1 MVYELTACL
10 PETELELLQEKNAS
24 ALIVTDSREALLLL
38 KELGFGEEWELLLSD
53 VYFCK
58 VEAEQDYFCGSLAI
72 PNAVDLLGSRYR
84 LLFFINKQY
93 VLLVSEDG
101 YGKRLTEHLR
111 SRKLSSQTST
121 EKVLSMI
128 LADIIAKDTVML
140 EKFER
145 ELMEM
150 EEEAM
155 RRQTDLFLKHMI
167 RVRKQLLILRG
178 YYEQFM
184 EVCRE
189 LEENE
194 NDLFAKKQ
202 LKYFG
207 NISDRAERLLH
218 RCIHLIDY
226 AGQVKDVYQGQVDA
240 RQNRNMQY
248 LTVVSTIFFPLTLIT
263 GWYGMNFSYMPE
275 LQWKYSYFVVIA
287 VAVVTVIIEI
297 IYFKKKKFFMIL
309 KKSMQ

>member
-1 MVYELTACL
+1 MVYELTAGL
-10 PETELELLQEKNAS
+10 PEADLELLQQKNAA

-38 KELGFGEEWELLLSD
+38 KELGFGEEWELLLTD

-101 YGKRLTEHLR
+101 YGKRIADHLR
-111 SRKLSSQTST
+111 NRKMSSQTST
-121 EKVLSMI
+121 EKVLAMI
-128 LADIIAKDTVML
+128 LADIIAKDNVML

-155 RRQTDLFLKHMI
+155 RRQTELFLKHMI

-178 YYEQFM
+178 YYEQLM
-184 EVCRE
+184 EVGRE

-207 NISDRAERLLH
+207 SISDPAERLLH

-226 AGQVKDVYQGQVDA
+226 AGQVKEVYQGKVDE

-263 GWYGMNFSYMPE
+263 GWYGMNFENMPK
-275 LQWKYSYFVVIA
+275 LADGYPYVAVISVLVVI
-287 VAVVTVIIEI
+287 VCIWI
-297 IYFKKKKFFMIL
+297 FKKKKII
-309 KKSMQ
+309 

>member
-1 MVYELTACL
+1 MVYELTAGL
-10 PETELELLQEKNAS
+10 PEADLELLQQKNAT

-38 KELGFGEEWELLLSD
+38 KELGFGEEWELLLTD

-58 VEAEQDYFCGSLAI
+58 AEAEQDYFSGPLAR

-101 YGKRLTEHLR
+101 YGKRIADHLR
-111 SRKLSSQTST
+111 NRKMSSQTST
-121 EKVLSMI
+121 EKVLAMI
-128 LADIIAKDTVML
+128 LADIIAKDNVML

-155 RRQTDLFLKHMI
+155 RRQTELFLKHMI

-178 YYEQFM
+178 YYEQLM
-184 EVCRE
+184 EVGRE

-207 NISDRAERLLH
+207 SISDRAERLLH

-226 AGQVKDVYQGQVDA
+226 AGQVKEVYQGKVDE

-263 GWYGMNFSYMPE
+263 GWYGMNFENMPE
-275 LQWKYSYFVVIA
+275 LAHGYPYVAVISVLVVI
-287 VAVVTVIIEI
+287 VCIWI
-297 IYFKKKKFFMIL
+297 FKKKKII
-309 KKSMQ
+309 

>member
-1 MVYELTACL
+1 MVYELTAGL
-10 PETELELLQEKNAS
+10 PEADLELLQQKNAT

-38 KELGFGEEWELLLSD
+38 KELGFGEEWELLLTD

-101 YGKRLTEHLR
+101 YGKRIAEHLR
-111 SRKLSSQTST
+111 NRKMSSQTST
-121 EKVLSMI
+121 EKVLAMI
-128 LADIIAKDTVML
+128 LADIIAKDNVML

-155 RRQTDLFLKHMI
+155 RRQTELFLKHMI

-178 YYEQFM
+178 YYEQLM
-184 EVCRE
+184 EVGRE

-207 NISDRAERLLH
+207 SISDRAERLLH

-226 AGQVKDVYQGQVDA
+226 AGQVKEVYQGKVDE

-263 GWYGMNFSYMPE
+263 GWYGMNFENMPE
-275 LQWKYSYFVVIA
+275 LAHGYPYVAIISVLVVI
-287 VAVVTVIIEI
+287 VCIWI
-297 IYFKKKKFFMIL
+297 FKKKKII
-309 KKSMQ
+309 

>member
-1 MVYELTACL
+1 MVYELTAGL
-10 PETELELLQEKNAS
+10 PEADLELLQQKNAT

-38 KELGFGEEWELLLSD
+38 KELGFGEEWELLLTD

-101 YGKRLTEHLR
+101 YGKRIADHLR
-111 SRKLSSQTST
+111 NRKMSSQTST
-121 EKVLSMI
+121 EKVLAMI
-128 LADIIAKDTVML
+128 LADIIAKDNVML

-155 RRQTDLFLKHMI
+155 RRQTELFLKHMI

-178 YYEQFM
+178 YYEQLM
-184 EVCRE
+184 EVGRE

-207 NISDRAERLLH
+207 SISDRAERLLH

-226 AGQVKDVYQGQVDA
+226 AGQVKEVYQGKVDE

-263 GWYGMNFSYMPE
+263 GWYGMNFVNMPE
-275 LQWKYSYFVVIA
+275 LKWRYGYPAIIIISLCIA
-287 VAVVTVIIEI
+287 IGEI
-297 IYFKKKKFFMIL
+297 IFFKKKRFF
-309 KKSMQ
+309 

>member
-1 MVYELTACL
+1 MVYELTAGL
-10 PETELELLQEKNAS
+10 PEADLELLQQKNAA

-38 KELGFGEEWELLLSD
+38 KELGFGEEWELLLTD

-72 PNAVDLLGSRYR
+72 PNAVDLLGSPYR

-101 YGKRLTEHLR
+101 YGKRIADHLR
-111 SRKLSSQTST
+111 NRKMSSQTST
-121 EKVLSMI
+121 EKVLAMI
-128 LADIIAKDTVML
+128 LADIIAKDNVML

-155 RRQTDLFLKHMI
+155 RRQTELFLKHMI

-178 YYEQFM
+178 YYEQLM
-184 EVCRE
+184 EVGRE

-207 NISDRAERLLH
+207 SISDRAERLLH

-226 AGQVKDVYQGQVDA
+226 AGQVKEVYQGKVDE

-263 GWYGMNFSYMPE
+263 GWYGMNFENMPE
-275 LQWKYSYFVVIA
+275 LAHGYPYVAVISVLVVI
-287 VAVVTVIIEI
+287 VCIWI
-297 IYFKKKKFFMIL
+297 FKKKKII
-309 KKSMQ
+309 

>member
-1 MVYELTACL
+1 MVYELTAGL
-10 PETELELLQEKNAS
+10 PEADLELLQQKNAA

-38 KELGFGEEWELLLSD
+38 KELGFGEEWELLLTD

-101 YGKRLTEHLR
+101 YGKRIADHLR
-111 SRKLSSQTST
+111 NRKMSSQTST
-121 EKVLSMI
+121 EKVLAMI
-128 LADIIAKDTVML
+128 LADIIAKDNVML

-155 RRQTDLFLKHMI
+155 RRQTELFLKHMI

-178 YYEQFM
+178 YYEQLM
-184 EVCRE
+184 EVGRE

-207 NISDRAERLLH
+207 SISDRAERLLH

-226 AGQVKDVYQGQVDA
+226 AGQVKEVYQGKVDE

-263 GWYGMNFSYMPE
+263 GWYGMNFENMPE
-275 LQWKYSYFVVIA
+275 LAHGYPYVAVISVLVVI
-287 VAVVTVIIEI
+287 VCIWI
-297 IYFKKKKFFMIL
+297 FKKNFFFAD
-309 KKSMQ
+309 

>member
-1 MVYELTACL
+1 MVYELTAGL
-10 PETELELLQEKNAS
+10 PEADLELLQQKNAA

-38 KELGFGEEWELLLSD
+38 KELGFGEEWELLLTD

-101 YGKRLTEHLR
+101 YGKRIAEHLR
-111 SRKLSSQTST
+111 NRKMSSQTST
-121 EKVLSMI
+121 EKVLAMI
-128 LADIIAKDTVML
+128 LADIIAKDNVML

-155 RRQTDLFLKHMI
+155 RRQTELFLKHMI

-178 YYEQFM
+178 YYEQLM
-184 EVCRE
+184 EVGRE

-263 GWYGMNFSYMPE
+263 GWYGMNFENMPE
-275 LQWKYSYFVVIA
+275 LAHGYPYVVIIS
-287 VAVVTVIIEI
+287 VLVVIICI
-297 IYFKKKKFFMIL
+297 WIFKKKKII
-309 KKSMQ
+309 

>member
-1 MVYELTACL
+1 MVFEITTGL
-10 PETELELLQEKNAS
+10 PETELERLKERQTS

-38 KELGFGEEWELLLSD
+38 KELDFGEEWDLLLSD

-58 VEAEQDYFCGSLAI
+58 VEAEQDFFCGSLAI

-101 YGKRLTEHLR
+101 YGKRLAEHLR
-111 SRKLSSQTST
+111 SRKLSSQTTT
-121 EKVLSMI
+121 EKLLSMI
-128 LADIIAKDTVML
+128 LADIIAKDNVIL

-263 GWYGMNFSYMPE
+263 GWYGMNFENMPE
-275 LQWKYSYFVVIA
+275 LEHGYPYVAVISVLVVI
-287 VAVVTVIIEI
+287 VCIWI
-297 IYFKKKKFFMIL
+297 FKKKKII
-309 KKSMQ
+309 

>member
-1 MVYELTACL
+1 MVYQLAAGL
-10 PETELELLQEKNAS
+10 PETELELLQENHGS

-38 KELGFGEEWELLLSD
+38 KELGFGEEWEMLLSE

-101 YGKRLTEHLR
+101 YGKRLAEHLR
-111 SRKLSSQTST
+111 SRKLSIQTST

-128 LADIIAKDTVML
+128 LADIIAKDNVIL

-155 RRQTDLFLKHMI
+155 RRQTDIFLKHMI
-167 RVRKQLLILRG
+167 RVRKQLLTLRG

-263 GWYGMNFSYMPE
+263 GWYGMNFENMPE
-275 LQWKYSYFVVIA
+275 LAHGYPYVVAISVLVVI
-287 VAVVTVIIEI
+287 ICIWI
-297 IYFKKKKFFMIL
+297 FKKKKII
-309 KKSMQ
+309 

>member
-1 MVYELTACL
+1 MVYEIATGL
-10 PETELELLQEKNAS
+10 PESELELLQERNAA

-38 KELGFGEEWELLLSD
+38 KELGFGEESELLLSD

-58 VEAEQDYFCGSLAI
+58 VEAEQEYFCGSLAI

-84 LLFFINKQY
+84 MQFFINKQY

-101 YGKRLTEHLR
+101 YGKRLAEHLR
-111 SRKLSSQTST
+111 SRKLSSQTTT
-121 EKVLSMI
+121 EKALSMI
-128 LADIIAKDTVML
+128 LGDIIAKDSAML

-167 RVRKQLLILRG
+167 RVRKQLLTLRG

-207 NISDRAERLLH
+207 NVSDRAERLLH

-263 GWYGMNFSYMPE
+263 GWYGMNFENMPE
-275 LQWKYSYFVVIA
+275 LAHGYPYVAIISVLVVI
-287 VAVVTVIIEI
+287 VCIWI
-297 IYFKKKKFFMIL
+297 FKKKKII
-309 KKSMQ
+309 

>member
-1 MVYELTACL
+1 MVYELTAGL
-10 PETELELLQEKNAS
+10 PEADLELLQQKNAT

-38 KELGFGEEWELLLSD
+38 KELGFGEEWEMLLTD

-101 YGKRLTEHLR
+101 YGKRIAEHLR
-111 SRKLSSQTST
+111 NRKMSSQTST
-121 EKVLSMI
+121 EKVLAMI
-128 LADIIAKDTVML
+128 LADIIAKDNVML

-155 RRQTDLFLKHMI
+155 RRQTELFLKHMI

-178 YYEQFM
+178 YYEQLM
-184 EVCRE
+184 EVGRE

-207 NISDRAERLLH
+207 SISDRAERLLH

-226 AGQVKDVYQGQVDA
+226 AGQVKEVYQGKLDE

-263 GWYGMNFSYMPE
+263 GWYGMNFENMPE
-275 LQWKYSYFVVIA
+275 LAHGYPYVAVISVLVVI
-287 VAVVTVIIEI
+287 VCIWI
-297 IYFKKKKFFMIL
+297 FKKKKII
-309 KKSMQ
+309 

>member
-1 MVYELTACL
+1 MVYELTAGL
-10 PETELELLQEKNAS
+10 PEADLELLQQKNAT

-38 KELGFGEEWELLLSD
+38 KELGFGEEWELLLTD

-101 YGKRLTEHLR
+101 YGKRIADHLR
-111 SRKLSSQTST
+111 NRKMSSQTST
-121 EKVLSMI
+121 EKVLAMI
-128 LADIIAKDTVML
+128 LADIIAKDNVML

-155 RRQTDLFLKHMI
+155 RRQTELFLKHMI

-178 YYEQFM
+178 YYEQLM
-184 EVCRE
+184 EVGRE

-207 NISDRAERLLH
+207 SISDRAERLLH

-226 AGQVKDVYQGQVDA
+226 AGQVKEVYQGKVDE

-263 GWYGMNFSYMPE
+263 GWYGMNFENMPE
-275 LQWKYSYFVVIA
+275 LAHGYPYVAVISVLVVI
-287 VAVVTVIIEI
+287 VCIWI
-297 IYFKKKKFFMIL
+297 FKKKKII
-309 KKSMQ
+309 

>member
-1 MVYELTACL
+1 MVYELTAGL
-10 PETELELLQEKNAS
+10 PEADLELLQQKNAT

-38 KELGFGEEWELLLSD
+38 KELGFGEEWELLLTD

-101 YGKRLTEHLR
+101 YGKRIADHLR
-111 SRKLSSQTST
+111 NRKMSSQTST
-121 EKVLSMI
+121 EKVLAMI
-128 LADIIAKDTVML
+128 LADIIAKDNVML

-155 RRQTDLFLKHMI
+155 RRQTELFLKHMI

-178 YYEQFM
+178 YYEQLM
-184 EVCRE
+184 EVGWE
-189 LEENE
+189 LEEKE
-194 NDLFAKKQ
+194 DDLFAKKQ

-207 NISDRAERLLH
+207 SISDRAERLLH

-226 AGQVKDVYQGQVDA
+226 AGQVKEVYQGKVDE

-263 GWYGMNFSYMPE
+263 GWYGMNFENMPE
-275 LQWKYSYFVVIA
+275 LAHGYPYVAVISVLVVI
-287 VAVVTVIIEI
+287 VCIWI
-297 IYFKKKKFFMIL
+297 FKKKKII
-309 KKSMQ
+309 

>member
-1 MVYELTACL
+1 MVYELTAGL
-10 PETELELLQEKNAS
+10 PETELELLKEKNAS

-38 KELGFGEEWELLLSD
+38 KELGLGEEWELLLSD

-84 LLFFINKQY
+84 LIFFVNKQY

-101 YGKRLTEHLR
+101 YGRRLAEHLQA
-111 SRKLSSQTST
+111 RKLTAQTTT

-128 LADIIAKDTVML
+128 LGDIIAKDNVIL

-155 RRQTDLFLKHMI
+155 RRQTEPFLKHMI
-167 RVRKQLLILRG
+167 RVRKQLLTLRG

-184 EVCRE
+184 EVGRE

-207 NISDRAERLLH
+207 TISDRAERLLH

-226 AGQVKDVYQGQVDA
+226 AGQVKDVYQGKVDE

-263 GWYGMNFSYMPE
+263 GWYGMNFENMPE
-275 LQWKYSYFVVIA
+275 LAHGYPYVAVISVLVVI
-287 VAVVTVIIEI
+287 VCIWI
-297 IYFKKKKFFMIL
+297 FKKKKII
-309 KKSMQ
+309 